1 MSQTHAV
8 GPDNA
13 WTPVWGTIP
22 ALAGQYLFLVRVCR
36 NVEKSLGPIG
46 SGARIEEKHVIRKN
60 AILVLAVVMGLS
72 VGAAAAANGSGEQ
85 PATAILEEGDYTVW
99 NGDRI
104 QFTKEDGADHT
115 IAANQERITDSVW
128 ITRRNDGGQIFNIQA
143 QARPSKPASPQGT
156 AWAVGT
162 TANLEDLT
170 FSSFRDAVGS
180 PKNVVGKDL
189 VMFIIEERIFINVT
203 FVSWSQEKLGGFSYE
218 RSTP

>member
-1 MSQTHAV
+1 MV
-8 GPDNA
+8 
-13 WTPVWGTIP
+13 
-22 ALAGQYLFLVRVCR
+22 
-36 NVEKSLGPIG
+36 
-46 SGARIEEKHVIRKN
+46 RKN

-85 PATAILEEGDYTVW
+85 PATAILEEGDFTVW
-99 NGDRI
+99 SGDRI

-115 IAANQERITDSVW
+115 IAANQDRITDSVW